1 MQRLSMKQNNLV
13 LIIFLLISSLLTAN
27 DFNTNMN
34 YFGNLTTSSLNKDG
48 FNTKGYEVDDVKN
61 HFQLSTYSKLGIQ
74 ATIYN
79 NDWMFVTQAVT
90 HYKDNGLKAD
100 LTWLNVKYTL
110 NSDFN
115 IRGGR
120 MQSSAFLNSD
130 VRDIDYV
137 NTWGL
142 EPNAFYTML
151 PMKFYDGIEISYN
164 KVIGEYYINLNLTP
178 YGTLETSMD
187 DLVSDSILSVKD
199 IHIISFDISNNDFKF
214 KVTYGQV
221 NINIPIEDTN
231 YNQVIDGLKEEND
244 MSKYNYTDK
253 KVSFLTLGLEYNYE
267 NYSLVSELAQIS
279 SNSLI
284 ADTIGYY
291 TMLSYRYDKFIPF
304 VMYSVSDNQKSHFD
318 TTNIVDNSNQ
328 HFKEKLDQILYQ
340 TNNSQRTISLGFKY
354 DLMVGVALK
363 FQLDKITIK
372 DYGVDYSE
380 TTKRVG
386 YTQRDAGVYDDS
398 VYQTTIGLSFVF

>member
-1 MQRLSMKQNNLV
+1 MKQNNLV

-79 NDWMFVTQAVT
+79 DDWMFVTQAVT

-340 TNNSQRTISLGFKY
+340 TNNSQKTISLGFKY

>member
-1 MQRLSMKQNNLV
+1 MKQNNLV

>member
-1 MQRLSMKQNNLV
+1 MKQNNLV

-61 HFQLSTYSKLGIQ
+61 HFQLSSYSKLGAQ
-74 ATIYN
+74 TTIYN
-79 NDWMFVTQAVT
+79 DRWMFVAQAVT
-90 HYKDNGLKAD
+90 HYKDNELKAD
-100 LTWLNVKYTL
+100 LTWLNVKYTI
-110 NSDFN
+110 NDDFS